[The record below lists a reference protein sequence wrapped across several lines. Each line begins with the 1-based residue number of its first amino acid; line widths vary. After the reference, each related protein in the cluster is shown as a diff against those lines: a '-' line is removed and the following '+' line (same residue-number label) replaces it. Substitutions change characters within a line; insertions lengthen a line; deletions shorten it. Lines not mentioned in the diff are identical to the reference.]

1 MKILI
6 AEDELYLA
14 QSICNALGD
23 SLPNSDITMVT
34 TTNDAIS
41 QTKNFD
47 IIILSSTLSGN
58 IYDIIEKYNNSTII
72 LLIPYRNHDTVIAPL
87 SAGVDTYITKPLMIE
102 ELIRKIN
109 HHLEFKKLKKE
120 NHTYKAYFEMFF
132 KGVEHNVDVEEVE
145 FPLFVKSVS
154 RKQIDKFVFDLSKK
168 LGLPV
173 SFYDLGDKFDLMEIK
188 RDRNLLYFVNFDSLK
203 ANSISK
209 LFDIISNKK
218 VIIELKTSSSF
229 EHPNLIIIETD
240 EEEVDEEHIMTI
252 EEYVKY
258 VIRKYENKLP
268 DTELAKRLGISRKS
282 LWEKRRKHGLNKK
295 KTIYR

>member
-1 MKILI
+1 MNILI

-14 QSICNALGD
+14 QSISNAL
-23 SLPNSDITMVT
+23 SEHLNETNVTLVT
-34 TTNDAIS
+34 TTNDAVN
-41 QTKNFD
+41 QNKNFD
-47 IIILSSTLSGN
+47 IVILSSTLSGN
-58 IYDIIEKYNNSTII
+58 IYNIIDKYNNSTII

-87 SAGVDTYITKPLMIE
+87 NAGVDTYITKPLMIE

-120 NHTYKAYFEMFF
+120 NMTYKSYFNMIF
-132 KGVEHNVDVEEVE
+132 KNSKNHLDTDKIE
-145 FPLFVKSVS
+145 FPLFIKSTNK
-154 RKQIDKFVFDLSKK
+154 KQIDKYVFDLSIH
-168 LGLPV
+168 LNLPI
-173 SFYDLGDKFDLMEIK
+173 SFYDLSEKVDLNEIRK
-188 RDRNLLYFVNFDSLK
+188 DNNLIYLLNFNTLK
-203 ANSISK
+203 TSVISK

-295 KTIYR
+295 KTVYR